1 MPCTKEPMSREQ
13 VKRVL
18 QLQRQGKR
26 QKSRKEAQGYYCET
40 CHAFH
45 LTTKKNYYD
54 GGVIVKRKYAKH
66 KKSNLTSE

>member
-1 MPCTKEPMSREQ
+1 MPCLKEPMSREQ

-26 QKSRKEAQGYYCET
+26 QRGRKESQGYYCER
-40 CHAFH
+40 CKAYH
-45 LTTKKNYYD
+45 LTTNKNWFD

-66 KKSNLTSE
+66 KRSSLTSE